1 MRAALPN
8 HRFSDSTSSLV
19 TMEGG
24 VLLRSGRTIFYRR
37 DDEAVVSGEL
47 VLQEKEHAQEKKEH
61 AQDNKKEQD
70 KALRTWDRCC
80 WTWDLG
86 LLLLDLG
93 PRIAAA
99 GTGNWDRCYCVPPW
113 HPWI

>member
-19 TMEGG
+19 TMEAWSSFSSFVKAWILNFPCGWRACRRAPTTELCRALSNVVALNRGMGG
-24 VLLRSGRTIFYRR
+24 VLLRSRRTIFYRR

-61 AQDNKKEQD
+61 AQENKKEQD
-70 KALRTWDRCC
+70 
-80 WTWDLG
+80 
-86 LLLLDLG
+86 
-93 PRIAAA
+93 
-99 GTGNWDRCYCVPPW
+99 
-113 HPWI
+113 